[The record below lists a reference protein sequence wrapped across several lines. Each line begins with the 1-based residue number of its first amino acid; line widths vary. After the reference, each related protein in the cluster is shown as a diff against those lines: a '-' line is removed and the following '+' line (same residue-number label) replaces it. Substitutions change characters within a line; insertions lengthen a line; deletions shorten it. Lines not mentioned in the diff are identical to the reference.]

1 MAEISMGSGFAPH
14 SEADW
19 LAAVETALRGKAFD
33 SLTTKDVD
41 GIIRQPLYTDAA
53 HKTSD
58 TTAGLPGLA
67 PFTRGAQAVSD
78 KYLPWHIAQ
87 RVVVGRGAGD
97 NEHIRQTLLAA

>member
-1 MAEISMGSGFAPH
+1 MAEISTGSGFAPH

-53 HKTSD
+53 TKPPTQAPDCPALRRSPAVPKRFR
-58 TTAGLPGLA
+58 TNICPGILPSVLWSAAGPA
-67 PFTRGAQAVSD
+67 TMNIF
-78 KYLPWHIAQ
+78 
-87 RVVVGRGAGD
+87 
-97 NEHIRQTLLAA
+97 

>member
-1 MAEISMGSGFAPH
+1 MAEISMGRLSPPFRSG
-14 SEADW
+14 
-19 LAAVETALRGKAFD
+19 LAGRGRTALRGKAFD

-67 PFTRGAQAVSD
+67 PLTRGAQAVSD

-87 RVVVGRGAGD
+87 RVVVGRG
-97 NEHIRQTLLAA
+97 LATMSIF